1 MENTKPPITEPYKVL
16 FIGFDVIAQVPV
28 LQPTNFQYKNP
39 AMVPNDIPMMVK
51 RFFFINVFITV
62 LVLLLHR

>member
-39 AMVPNDIPMMVK
+39 AMAPNGIPMMVK
-51 RFFFINVFITV
+51 RFFFINVFIIV
-62 LVLLLHR
+62 LSLPLQK

>member
-39 AMVPNDIPMMVK
+39 AMVPNGIPMMVK
-51 RFFFINVFITV
+51 RFF
-62 LVLLLHR
+62 L